1 VGTILAKARARPLVL
16 IGLTVLLLLLL
27 WMEAIPPGASP
38 DEESHFVR
46 LGGIATGHP
55 LGTPPAVAPPEF
67 DEFLPSQI
75 ERVRRESGTFHVD
88 AKYLYISGGD
98 CNSFLSDVPAC
109 AAPLPHVVT
118 PTVVS
123 VHAHSQIAGYLLPA
137 ILSRFGWSGRS
148 TFYLARLGI
157 ALAATCLVMCGF
169 ISVRRAS
176 PDVDLA
182 FLGAGVTVTI
192 APLVAFLGGV
202 IAPGVIGAF
211 GAVALCMCT
220 WAIVKASA
228 VRIADRV
235 LWLVAL
241 TAACCSESVGFA
253 YAALAILA
261 GLAAAWSPPKRLA
274 ARLRLPALVTG
285 GAIVLGAGLWDLLL
299 KVHLAHNESRKSI
312 STLTHNFSVVWRT
325 SLDAANHLGWLDVS
339 MPLIVKLIWVGL
351 IIWWIIWS
359 VAFGDWRWAVTLGG
373 LACGFFAI
381 GIAVAHSVAPTGF
394 AVQARYLLPGICIV
408 PMAVALRLSRLPLE
422 DRERVRPRLTVG
434 LWAAGMTFAL
444 FALLRRH
451 VVGAQG
457 PIWFFGHGVFRPL
470 GGWLLLAITFV
481 AFLAAAGLLAS
492 ARSTSTPQVAA
503 PPYASTTGTLE

>member
-1 VGTILAKARARPLVL
+1 
-16 IGLTVLLLLLL
+16 
-27 WMEAIPPGASP
+27 
-38 DEESHFVR
+38 
-46 LGGIATGHP
+46 
-55 LGTPPAVAPPEF
+55 
-67 DEFLPSQI
+67 
-75 ERVRRESGTFHVD
+75 
-88 AKYLYISGGD
+88 
-98 CNSFLSDVPAC
+98 
-109 AAPLPHVVT
+109 
-118 PTVVS
+118 
-123 VHAHSQIAGYLLPA
+123 
-137 ILSRFGWSGRS
+137 
-148 TFYLARLGI
+148 
-157 ALAATCLVMCGF
+157 
-169 ISVRRAS
+169 
-176 PDVDLA
+176 
-182 FLGAGVTVTI
+182 
-192 APLVAFLGGV
+192 
-202 IAPGVIGAF
+202 
-211 GAVALCMCT
+211 MCT

-339 MPLIVKLIWVGL
+339 MPMIVKLIWVGL

-359 VAFGDWRWAVTLGG
+359 LAFGDWRWAVTLGG

-481 AFLAAAGLLAS
+481 AFLAAVGLLAS
-492 ARSTSTPQVAA
+492 ARSMSTPQFSAL
-503 PPYASTTGTLE
+503 PPASATGTLE